1 MIGLDVRQV
10 VEPIGTAPSDGDRQE
25 PPRAAPSPA
34 SDGVREVWFDDPDA
48 AYLVAASLNRYLD
61 PSLASGVTLIPT
73 ERGPGLQ
80 ISAATAELRLV
91 RSLVGRFRG
100 RISPIAD

>member
-10 VEPIGTAPSDGDRQE
+10 IQPVQATPADGGHSAASS
-25 PPRAAPSPA
+25 PPTTPL
-34 SDGVREVWFDDPDA
+34 DGKSEVSFDDPDA
-48 AYLVAASLNRYLD
+48 AYLVAASLQRYLD
-61 PSLASGVTLIPT
+61 PSLARGVTLIPT
-73 ERGPGLQ
+73 ERGPALE

-100 RISPIAD
+100 RITPVAD